1 MIAYFLCPETLTAL
15 LLLSRQAGG
24 YQDVVKVVG
33 LEPAIKLAKTV
44 LPRARSGPLEAS
56 ISVSQSRKVYGLPCL
71 VKAKPIKG
79 LRGISQ
85 VTKKC
90 MNLRSGHVYGT
101 KMADDS
107 KLDTLT
113 ARMAE
118 LIEAQTRLTSRMD
131 EMFERQKLT
140 DANGKN
146 QATTLNQQHSAT
158 IASIMNTLERVERR
172 LSDLAPRSDTSG
184 IQDRR
189 PDNYWERDRQVPE
202 FAQARDMN
210 SDRDLGI
217 KVEVPKFDGK
227 QQPDAFLDWL
237 LCIENIFSYRPMT
250 EENKVALVATRF
262 RGFALTWWAEVQR
275 KRRMQNLDPVSTWER
290 MNELL
295 KTPFL
300 PLNDSQVLFD
310 KFQDLRQGQRCLS
323 RERGCLLFIG

>member
-1 MIAYFLCPETLTAL
+1 
-15 LLLSRQAGG
+15 
-24 YQDVVKVVG
+24 
-33 LEPAIKLAKTV
+33 
-44 LPRARSGPLEAS
+44 
-56 ISVSQSRKVYGLPCL
+56 
-71 VKAKPIKG
+71 
-79 LRGISQ
+79 
-85 VTKKC
+85 
-90 MNLRSGHVYGT
+90 
-101 KMADDS
+101 MADDS

-140 DANGKN
+140 DENGKN
-146 QATTLNQQHSAT
+146 QATTLNQHSAT
-158 IASIMNTLERVERR
+158 IASIMNTLERVKRR

-189 PDNYWERDRQVPE
+189 PDNFWERHRQVPE

-217 KVEVPKFDGK
+217 KVEVPEFDGK
-227 QQPDAFLDWL
+227 LQPDAFLDWL

-290 MNELL
+290 MKELL
-295 KTPFL
+295 KTPF
-300 PLNDSQVLFD
+300 
-310 KFQDLRQGQRCLS
+310 
-323 RERGCLLFIG
+323 

>member
-1 MIAYFLCPETLTAL
+1 
-15 LLLSRQAGG
+15 
-24 YQDVVKVVG
+24 
-33 LEPAIKLAKTV
+33 
-44 LPRARSGPLEAS
+44 
-56 ISVSQSRKVYGLPCL
+56 
-71 VKAKPIKG
+71 
-79 LRGISQ
+79 
-85 VTKKC
+85 
-90 MNLRSGHVYGT
+90 
-101 KMADDS
+101 MADDS

-140 DANGKN
+140 DENGKN
-146 QATTLNQQHSAT
+146 QATTLNQHSAT

-227 QQPDAFLDWL
+227 LQPDAFLDWL

-275 KRRMQNLDPVSTWER
+275 KRRMQNLDPV
-290 MNELL
+290 
-295 KTPFL
+295 
-300 PLNDSQVLFD
+300 
-310 KFQDLRQGQRCLS
+310 
-323 RERGCLLFIG
+323 IGKE